1 VLRSIAKWLIVVA
14 LFAYGSYTAWLAFTS
29 QYWFLLWTVACYG
42 AAVGLALSKRWSQYL
57 VYLVAA
63 FTAGGWLYVVATIAV
78 NRWPYPDVLSSVIAL
93 APGMLLVALCV
104 LCSLFVRRLF
114 VAGTKPN

>member
-1 VLRSIAKWLIVVA
+1 VLRLIARWLIVAA
-14 LFAYGSYTAWLAFTS
+14 LVAYGAYTTWLAFAS
-29 QYWFLLWTVACYG
+29 QYWFLLWSVACYG
-42 AAVGLALSKRWSQYL
+42 AAVGLALSKRWSRYL

-78 NRWPYPDVLSSVIAL
+78 HRWPYPDVLSSLISL
-93 APGMLLVALCV
+93 IPGMLLAVLCL

-114 VAGTKPN
+114 VSGRES